1 MEKKKTVKW
10 TQPNNSNNE
19 IIDRMGFST
28 FSLYN
33 TFIYIQCISTIES
46 VFVFAQPI
54 QYELVAAGDFIVQYK
69 NDYVKLGSIVDC
81 VFFICIHIDTIEKC
95 VEFNSHVKC
104 RKVSSAK
111 YEEKKKKRESNRI
124 KLVSFFFS
132 FIPFYLRMFFCQSP
146 ICMRIPI
153 CYSNL
158 STSLTSDD

>member
-1 MEKKKTVKW
+1 M
-10 TQPNNSNNE
+10 
-19 IIDRMGFST
+19 
-28 FSLYN
+28 
-33 TFIYIQCISTIES
+33 
-46 VFVFAQPI
+46 FAQPI

-124 KLVSFFFS
+124 KLVSFFFRS
-132 FIPFYLRMFFCQSP
+132 SRFIYACFFVSHPYACAYLFAIQIFQP
-146 ICMRIPI
+146 V
-153 CYSNL
+153 
-158 STSLTSDD
+158 

>member
-1 MEKKKTVKW
+1 MNLW
-10 TQPNNSNNE
+10 
-19 IIDRMGFST
+19 R
-28 FSLYN
+28 
-33 TFIYIQCISTIES
+33 
-46 VFVFAQPI
+46 
-54 QYELVAAGDFIVQYK
+54 LVTIVQYK

-158 STSLTSDD
+158 STSLTSDDWVHTVKMREQKREGISKRKRTKKRILMMIFYVFVFT